1 MRPRFAMSR
10 RTYRVALRWC
20 YEYQIG
26 FSSYLTTCY
35 LHRQPIQGHCL
46 TRLRC
51 AIPILYGEFHII
63 ETSTIC
69 HGSTSHL
76 GFHYHSPSLRFITHS
91 SIELQTHHVIDA
103 HEQDTNTLNSCL
115 YKEQR
120 LMPISSVSPQN
131 EFGPR
136 SPYTRH
142 ESEPA

>member
-51 AIPILYGEFHII
+51 AISILYGEFHII

-76 GFHYHSPSLRFITHS
+76 GFHYHSPSLRFITHF

-103 HEQDTNTLNSCL
+103 HEQDTNTLISCL

-131 EFGPR
+131 EFSPR

-142 ESEPA
+142 ESGPA